1 MNSIQNFWKN
11 LNLPNKLT
19 VIRLLLVIPFILFL
33 SIALILNN
41 LNNKISF
48 GSWYI
53 PRVANTFRIIFLCL
67 ALLIFIAAMITDFFD
82 GKIARERKIVTDFGK
97 LWDPIA
103 DKIMTTTALIFLTVV
118 GYLSFPLL
126 LLIILRDIIVAGARG
141 VMIKHNISVAAD
153 KYGKIKTVILT
164 AVIISGFLFHIIFS
178 SVSFSL
184 IDSVLFSSIEN
195 INVININAI
204 LENISY
210 YFLNGVFAVAAILST
225 ISGIKYVS
233 KVSTYMFK

>member
-33 SIALILNN
+33 SIALILS
-41 LNNKISF
+41 KQVSVGIWT
-48 GSWYI
+48 WYI
-53 PRVANTFRIIFLCL
+53 PSVANTFRIIFLCL

-103 DKIMTTTALIFLTVV
+103 DKIMTTTALIFLAVV

-141 VMIKHNISVAAD
+141 IMIKHNISVAAD

-164 AVIISGFLFHIIFS
+164 VVIISGFLFYMIFS
-178 SVSFSL
+178 SVSFLL
-184 IDSVLFSSIEN
+184 IDS
-195 INVININAI
+195 I
-204 LENISY
+204 LETISY
-210 YFLNGVFAVAAILST
+210 YSLNGIFAVAAILST

>member
-19 VIRLLLVIPFILFL
+19 VIRLLLVIPFILCL
-33 SIALILNN
+33 SIALILSN
-41 LNNKISF
+41 
-48 GSWYI
+48 SWYI

-67 ALLIFIAAMITDFFD
+67 SLLIFIAAMITDFFD

-118 GYLSFPLL
+118 GYLWFPLL

-141 VMIKHNISVAAD
+141 IMIKHNISVAAD

-164 AVIISGFLFHIIFS
+164 AVIISGFLFYMIFS
-178 SVSFSL
+178 SVPFP
-184 IDSVLFSSIEN
+184 SI
-195 INVININAI
+195 INIFWKNI
-204 LENISY
+204 HNTLENIFH

>member
-33 SIALILNN
+33 SIALILSNQ
-41 LNNKISF
+41 ISF
-48 GSWYI
+48 RSWYI

-103 DKIMTTTALIFLTVV
+103 DKIMTTTALIFLVVV

-141 VMIKHNISVAAD
+141 IMIKHNISVAAD

-164 AVIISGFLFHIIFS
+164 VVIISGFLFYMIFS
-178 SVSFSL
+178 SVSFL
-184 IDSVLFSSIEN
+184 LMDN
-195 INVININAI
+195 I
-204 LENISY
+204 L
-210 YFLNGVFAVAAILST
+210 
-225 ISGIKYVS
+225 
-233 KVSTYMFK
+233 